1 MTTPSSVR
9 RNILLIGAPLL
20 MLCGGA
26 IWFLTHPA
34 ATKAQ
39 PRSAPAAVLVSTARV
54 VQQTVPVYLTGIGTV
69 AANASVT
76 VRTRIDGQLDKVNFK
91 EGQDIKAGEL
101 IALLDPR
108 VQQAQL
114 EQAQAQKA
122 KDQAQLAN
130 AELDL
135 RRYAALMKQ
144 NATTRQIYDAQR
156 ALVAQSKAAVQSDDA
171 QISYAATQLSF
182 TRITAPISGRAGAL
196 LVDPGNIVHANDAN
210 GLVVINQIDPITVVF
225 TLPEDSFQA
234 INNALRTSPTPLA
247 VIAYARNSN
256 DPLGEGSLILLNNQI
271 DTSTGTVQLKGIFP
285 NPRHTLWP
293 GQYVNTKL
301 ILGQRAQALT
311 VPAGVVQRGPD
322 GPYAYVVDSTGT
334 ARIAPIDVGTIQD
347 GTAIINKGLKEGE
360 RVVLDGQYKLKP
372 GLKIIDS
379 ATQPAAKPPA
389 SGSSRKEG
397 AS

>member
-1 MTTPSSVR
+1 MTTFSSVR
-9 RNILLIGAPLL
+9 RNMLLIGMPIL

-39 PRSAPAAVLVSTARV
+39 PRSAPAAIQVTTAHV
-54 VQQTVPVYLTGIGTV
+54 IEQTVPVYLTGIGTV
-69 AANASVT
+69 TAKESVT
-76 VRTRIDGQLDKVNFK
+76 VRARIDGQLDRVNFE
-91 EGQDIKAGEL
+91 EGQDIKAGDL
-101 IALLDPR
+101 VAQLDPR

-135 RRYAALMKQ
+135 RRYTALMKAD
-144 NATTRQIYDAQR
+144 ATSRQIFDAQR
-156 ALVAQSKAAVQSDDA
+156 ALVAQSKAAIQSDDA

-182 TRITAPISGRAGAL
+182 TRITAPISGRAGAR
-196 LVDPGNIVHANDAN
+196 LVDPGNIVHASDAN

-225 TLPEDSFQA
+225 TLPEESFQA
-234 INNALRTSPTPLA
+234 INSALHASAKPLT
-247 VIAYARNSN
+247 VVAYARNSN
-256 DPLGEGSLILLNNQI
+256 EPLGEGSLILLNNQI
-271 DTSTGTVQLKGIFP
+271 DTSTGTVQLKGLFP

-301 ILGQRAQALT
+301 ILGQRAKALT
-311 VPAGVVQRGPD
+311 VPAAVVQRGPD
-322 GPYAYVVDSTGT
+322 GPYAYVVDATGT
-334 ARIAPIDVGTIQD
+334 ARMTSIDVGTIQD
-347 GTAIINKGLKEGE
+347 GTAIINKGLKAGE

-372 GLKIIDS
+372 GVKVVDS
-379 ATQPAAKPPA
+379 AAQPANAPA
-389 SGSSRKEG
+389 APDSPRK
-397 AS
+397 ASPS